1 MTGTRDF
8 ERRLLAGLS
17 AAGVAPGRTL
27 IAAVSGGPDSMALLI
42 GLLSLRSA
50 HPEVAPEVVAAHF
63 NHRLRG
69 PESEG
74 DARYVTDFCRERG
87 IELAMGTGDVNQYR
101 AERGLSIEVAA
112 RQLRYD
118 FLAHVAI
125 EQKAQAVATA
135 HTLDDQAET
144 VLLHATR
151 GSGLR
156 GISGMR
162 RRTELPRSGGTQLTV
177 VRPLLAMRRA
187 DTEGYCAESGIR
199 PRRDSSNEDVS
210 IPRNRIRH
218 RVLPELE
225 QINPDASG
233 AIARLADIVAVDV
246 EWLEQETQR
255 AWDRIATQEPDRSI
269 SFDRAALSALDR
281 AISSRLL
288 MRAHQALSNPESNP
302 GSNSG
307 DELAAV
313 HIDSSLALLEGRTGA
328 KLNLPAGV
336 QARLD
341 YEALL
346 IERAGTPA
354 GTDDCPYPVWTG
366 SASLRVPGSARIG
379 ETHDLVASEEAP
391 PIESMVHDAS
401 VAYLD
406 ADVTG
411 RDFLV
416 RSRRDGDRF
425 QPLGME
431 GEKKI
436 QDFFVDERV
445 PREWRDRIPLVEA
458 VEAPGPGRG
467 IAWVVGYRPAH
478 WARVTPGT
486 TSAIRVELVRRAH
499 KTPEAQKT

>member
-1 MTGTRDF
+1 
-8 ERRLLAGLS
+8 
-17 AAGVAPGRTL
+17 
-27 IAAVSGGPDSMALLI
+27 MALLS
-42 GLLSLRSA
+42 GLLSLRSSR
-50 HPEVAPEVVAAHF
+50 PEVAPEVVAAHF

-74 DARYVTDFCRERG
+74 DARYVTDFCRERS

-101 AERGLSIEVAA
+101 AERGLSMEVAA

-125 EQKAQAVATA
+125 EHKAQAVATA
-135 HTLDDQAET
+135 HTLDDQTET

-187 DTEGYCAESGIR
+187 DTEGYCAVGGIR

-218 RVLPELE
+218 RILPELE
-225 QINPDASG
+225 QINADASG
-233 AIARLADIVAVDV
+233 AIARLAEIVAVDV

-255 AWDRIATQEPDRSI
+255 AWDRVATHESDRSI
-269 SFDRAALSALDR
+269 SFDRAALSALNR
-281 AISSRLL
+281 ALSSRLL
-288 MRAHQALSNPESNP
+288 IRAHQTLSNP
-302 GSNSG
+302 GANSG

-313 HIDSSLALLEGRTGA
+313 HVDSSLALLGGRTGA
-328 KLNLPAGV
+328 KLSLPAGI

-341 YEALL
+341 YETLL

-354 GTDDCPYPVWTG
+354 GNDDCPYPVWTG

-379 ETHDLVASEEAP
+379 KTHDLIASEEAP
-391 PIESMVHDAS
+391 PIESIVHDAA

-416 RSRRDGDRF
+416 RPRRDGDRF

-458 VEAPGPGRG
+458 LKAHEAGRG
-467 IAWVVGYRPAH
+467 IAWVAGYRPAH

-486 TSAIRVELVRRAH
+486 RSAIRVELVRRSS
-499 KTPEAQKT
+499 KTPKAQRN

>member
-1 MTGTRDF
+1 MTGKRDF
-8 ERRLLAGLS
+8 ETRLLAGLRT
-17 AAGVAPGRTL
+17 AGVGPGGPL
-27 IAAVSGGPDSMALLI
+27 IAAVSGGPDSMALLT
-42 GLLSLRSA
+42 GLLSLNSA
-50 HPEVAPEVVAAHF
+50 RPEAAPVVVAAHF

-74 DARYVTDFCRERG
+74 DARYVSDFCSDHG
-87 IELAMGTGDVNQYR
+87 IELVMGTGDVNEYR
-101 AERGLSIEVAA
+101 SERGLSMEVAA

-118 FLAHVAI
+118 FLAHAAI
-125 EQKAQAVATA
+125 ERNAQGVATG

-156 GISGMR
+156 GIAGMR
-162 RRTELPRSGGTQLTV
+162 WRTELARSSGTPLTV
-177 VRPLLAMRRA
+177 VRPLLGMRRT
-187 DTEGYCAESGIR
+187 DTEAYCAESGIR
-199 PRRDSSNEDVS
+199 PRRDSSNADVS
-210 IPRNRIRH
+210 MARNRIRH

-233 AIARLADIVAVDV
+233 ALARLAEIVTVDL
-246 EWLEQETQR
+246 EWLEQEAQE
-255 AWDRIATQEPDRSI
+255 AWDRIATRAPDGSI
-269 SFDRAALSALDR
+269 SFDRAGLAAADR

-288 MRAHQALSNPESNP
+288 MRAHQAVSNP
-302 GSNSG
+302 GSTSG

-313 HIDSSLALLEGRTGA
+313 HVDSTLALLAGRTGA
-328 KLNLPAGV
+328 EMSLPGGV
-336 QARLD
+336 RARLD

-346 IERAGTPA
+346 IARSGTGDEA
-354 GTDDCPYPVWTG
+354 DDCPYPIWTG
-366 SASLRVPGSARIG
+366 SAKLRVPGSAQIG
-379 ETHDLVASEEAP
+379 DTHDLVASEESP
-391 PIESMVHDAS
+391 PAGSTVRDAS
-401 VAYLD
+401 VGYLD
-406 ADVTG
+406 ADATG

-458 VEAPGPGRG
+458 VGTGRG
-467 IAWVVGYRPAH
+467 IAWVAGYRPAH

-486 TSAIRVELVRRAH
+486 RTAIRLELLRRSP
-499 KTPEAQKT
+499 KTQSS